1 MVIGQGLFKA
11 MVLTSLKH
19 GEKNAR
25 DIYDHITKK
34 AYSYTG
40 KSVEYL
46 DIVYEDSIES
56 LRVEL
61 VYLRKHGYI
70 KKTNKQRPFIYT
82 LTKLGKQNQEKPFKF
97 TEIFEERVEK
107 EVKKR
112 MESMEADIK
121 EKVNAE
127 VEKIIAGLSPLNE
140 EIVKSNVIE
149 VWKSEEEFATAVEN
163 EVQKRIINIM
173 DVSNSNE
180 QVKSG
185 STLYLGLNNEV
196 ILDCDNGKVTFDL
209 KVVNGIAILE

>member
-1 MVIGQGLFKA
+1 MVIEQGLFKA

-34 AYSYTG
+34 PYSYTG

-70 KKTNKQRPFIYT
+70 KKTNKQRPFRYI

-112 MESMEADIK
+112 TESMKAEIK

-127 VEKIIAGLSPLNE
+127 VEKITAGLAPLNE
-140 EIVKSNVIE
+140 EIVESNVIE
-149 VWKSEEEFATAVEN
+149 VRKSEEEFATAVEK
-163 EVQKRIINIM
+163 EVQKRITNM
-173 DVSNSNE
+173 MGVSNSNE
-180 QVKSG
+180 QVKKG
-185 STLYLGLNNEV
+185 STLYLGYNNEV
-196 ILDCDNGKVTFDL
+196 ILDCDNGKCTFDL
-209 KVVNGIAILE
+209 KVANGIPKFE